1 MIPGSA
7 LYVYFGTV
15 ARDLDAVLAGE
26 ASDSYIQQIL
36 MGVGLVFTILV
47 VVGVSVVAAKE
58 IKTEMKNDKI
68 KQGDDIESSNEK
80 SPLTKKRVMSV

>member
-1 MIPGSA
+1 

-36 MGVGLVFTILV
+36 MGVGLVFTISV
-47 VVGVSVVAAKE
+47 VVGVSVVAARE
-58 IKTEMKNDKI
+58 IKAEMKTDKI
-68 KQGDDIESSNEK
+68 NKKKEEINEQ
-80 SPLTKKRVMSV
+80 SPLTKRFIH